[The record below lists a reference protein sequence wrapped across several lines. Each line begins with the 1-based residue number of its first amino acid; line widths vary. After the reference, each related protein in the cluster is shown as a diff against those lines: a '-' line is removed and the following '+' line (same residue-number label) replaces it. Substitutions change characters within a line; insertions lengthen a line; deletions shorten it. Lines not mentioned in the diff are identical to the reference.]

1 MTDVIPANKMHKK
14 NNGPI
19 MYAANPIVLNTCGKT
34 TNARPVP
41 EVTRSLNGIP
51 LVNVINPKI
60 ENIPIE
66 LNTSNPEFEKA
77 TIIALSTN
85 FEPSGK

>member
-1 MTDVIPANKMHKK
+1 MIYATS
-14 NNGPI
+14 PI
-19 MYAANPIVLNTCGKT
+19 MLNTCGKT

-41 EVTRSLNGIP
+41 SVTSSLNGIP
-51 LVNVINPKI
+51 ELRAINPKM

-66 LNTSNPEFEKA
+66 LNTSKPEFENA

-85 FEPSGK
+85 LDPSGR

>member
-1 MTDVIPANKMHKK
+1 MTDVIPAKRIHKK

-19 MYAANPIVLNTCGKT
+19 IYATPPIVLNTCGKT

-41 EVTRSLNGIP
+41 SVTSSLNGIP
-51 LVNVINPKI
+51 EDNVMNPKI

-66 LNTSNPEFEKA
+66 LNTSKPEFENA
-77 TIIALSTN
+77 TMTALSTS